1 MPNQGL
7 EHPAI
12 LCCLGVIQ
20 VLGLISAFATR
31 LRRPPDF
38 SGTSH
43 WVFFACLGV
52 IAMSTVLMVGAKSVT
67 WLTSGT
73 TFSLM
78 VLTAVWDFGG
88 EAEGTRW

>member
-1 MPNQGL
+1 M
-7 EHPAI
+7 
-12 LCCLGVIQ
+12 GVIQ

-31 LRRPPDF
+31 LRRSARD
-38 SGTSH
+38 SMASH

-52 IAMSTVLMVGAKSVT
+52 VAMSTVLMVGAKSGT

-88 EAEGTRW
+88 EKQRSRW